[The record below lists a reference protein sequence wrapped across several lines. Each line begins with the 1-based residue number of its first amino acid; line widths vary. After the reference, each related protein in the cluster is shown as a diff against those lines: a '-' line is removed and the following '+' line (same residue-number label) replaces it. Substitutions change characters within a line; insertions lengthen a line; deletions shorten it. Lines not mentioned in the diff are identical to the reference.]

1 MKKIIIAG
9 PCSVESKKQIEE
21 ISYFLNKKNIKY
33 LRGGCFKPRTD
44 PKSFQGL
51 RELGVELLYN
61 CAKKNNQKTVTEVL
75 STDQLKNN
83 YEKIDVIQIGSRNM
97 TNFELLK
104 EVGKLTKKD
113 KKQILLKRGFSST
126 ISEFLKAGKYIEQ
139 FGNKNTWYCLRGI
152 RTFEQIDSDMK
163 FTSDLSSI
171 LELKK
176 HHKKVLFDPSH
187 STGNSRYVID
197 VSKAALLLGA
207 DGLIIEV
214 HNNPKVAKSD
224 KDQQLTFK
232 EFERLLKEITDLC
245 KLD

>member
-9 PCSVESKKQIEE
+9 PCSVESKKQIEK
-21 ISYFLNKKNIKY
+21 ISNFLFIKKIEY

-44 PKSFQGL
+44 PSSFQGL
-51 RELGVELLYN
+51 GDLGIDLLYN
-61 CAKKNNQKTVTEVL
+61 CAKKNKQKTVTEVL
-75 STDQLKNN
+75 SIDQLKRN
-83 YEKIDVIQIGSRNM
+83 YDKIDIIQIGSRNM
-97 TNFELLK
+97 TNYELLK
-104 EVGKLTKKD
+104 EIGKITKKD

-126 ISEFLKAGKYIEQ
+126 ISEFLKAGEYIEQ
-139 FGNKNTWYCLRGI
+139 FGNKNIWYCLRGI

-176 HHKKVLFDPSH
+176 NHKKVLFDPSH
-187 STGNSRYVID
+187 STGNSKYVID
-197 VSKAALLLGA
+197 ISKAALLLGA

-214 HNNPKVAKSD
+214 HENPKVARSD

-232 EFERLLKEITDLC
+232 DFERLLKEITDLC
-245 KLD
+245 K

>member
-21 ISYFLNKKNIKY
+21 ISNFLFKYKIKY

-51 RELGVELLYN
+51 RDFGIDLLYN
-61 CAKKNNQKTVTEVL
+61 CSRKNNQKTVTEVL
-75 STDQLKNN
+75 SIDQLKRN
-83 YEKIDVIQIGSRNM
+83 YDKIDVIQIGSRNM

-104 EVGKLTKKD
+104 EVGKITKKD

-126 ISEFLKAGKYIEQ
+126 ISEFLKAGEYIEQ
-139 FGNKNTWYCLRGI
+139 FGNKNIWYCLRGI
-152 RTFEQIDSDMK
+152 RTFEQIDSDQK

-176 HHKKVLFDPSH
+176 YNKKILFDPSH
-187 STGNSRYVID
+187 STGNSRYVVDI
-197 VSKAALLLGA
+197 SKAALLLGA

-214 HNNPKVAKSD
+214 HNNPKKARSD
-224 KDQQLTFK
+224 KNQQLTFK
-232 EFERLLKEITDLC
+232 EFEKLLNEINCFC
-245 KLD
+245 K